1 MEFRKTDEI
10 FILYGARA
18 RASVCV
24 CVCVCVCVYVCVTDS
39 KLSVGK
45 SIVIKTENQ
54 TVYREPQCD
63 YSFYELPMR

>member
-1 MEFRKTDEI
+1 VQWNLGKRMKSLFCMAHE
-10 FILYGARA
+10 LAR
-18 RASVCV
+18 VCV
-24 CVCVCVCVYVCVTDS
+24 CVRVYVCVTDS